1 MRSSLNPPEWL
12 DPLAARLDAVDDF
25 ADVPAEARPLIRRS
39 ALMALA
45 AKDPRL
51 KKRTLTNLYNERPQW
66 LKLAHQKLDRAV
78 LAAYT
83 AVDPQ
88 CE

>member
-1 MRSSLNPPEWL
+1 MDN
-12 DPLAARLDAVDDF
+12 F

-51 KKRTLTNLYNERPQW
+51 KKRTLTSL
-66 LKLAHQKLDRAV
+66 
-78 LAAYT
+78 
-83 AVDPQ
+83 
-88 CE
+88 